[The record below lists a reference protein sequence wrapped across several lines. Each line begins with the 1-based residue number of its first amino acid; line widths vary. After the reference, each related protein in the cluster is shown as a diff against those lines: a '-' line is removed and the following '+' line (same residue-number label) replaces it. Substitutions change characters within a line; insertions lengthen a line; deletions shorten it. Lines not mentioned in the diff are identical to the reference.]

1 MSRRPVSRTAESP
14 VLTLVEAKV
23 TRNSDFRHGFLF
35 ALFVV
40 NVSILAGWL
49 IASCA

>member
-1 MSRRPVSRTAESP
+1 MTDPSP

-23 TRNSDFRHGFLF
+23 TALVKRRRRRDFRRGFLF

-40 NVSILAGWL
+40 TVCVLAGWL
-49 IASCA
+49 IASFA